1 MKILVDHADINAI
14 KKMYEY
20 YPVDGVTTNP
30 SILKKA
36 GKNPYDVLLEIREFI
51 GKDADLHAQVISRKA
66 EDMVTEAHKML
77 EILGANTFIKVPV
90 VPEGLKAIKILATED
105 VSVTGTAIYNQMQG
119 FLAGKAGAKYV
130 APYVNRIDNLGANG
144 IQVAKDIHD
153 MLKKAGLA
161 TQVLAAS
168 FKNSQQVQELA
179 AYGVEASTVAPDVIE
194 GLIKVDAARCAVDVF
209 ISDFEDLCG
218 AGKTMQMIN
227 PTPLFQVR

>member
-90 VPEGLKAIKILATED
+90 VPEGLKAIKILATEG

-194 GLIKVDAARCAVDVF
+194 GLIKVDAARCAIDVF

-218 AGKTMQMIN
+218 TGKTMQMIN

>member
-30 SILKKA
+30 SILKKG

-90 VPEGLKAIKILATED
+90 VPEGLKAIKILATEG

>member
-90 VPEGLKAIKILATED
+90 IPEGLKAIKILAGEG

-153 MLKKAGLA
+153 MLKKAGLT
-161 TQVLAAS
+161 TQVLASS

>member
-90 VPEGLKAIKILATED
+90 VPEGLKAIKILATEG

-179 AYGVEASTVAPDVIE
+179 AYGVEASTVAPDVIK

>member
-90 VPEGLKAIKILATED
+90 VPEGLKAIKILATEG

-218 AGKTMQMIN
+218 ARKTMQMIN

>member
-66 EDMVTEAHKML
+66 EDMVTEAHKIL

-90 VPEGLKAIKILATED
+90 VPEGLKAIKILATEG

>member
-1 MKILVDHADINAI
+1 MKILVDHANINAI

-90 VPEGLKAIKILATED
+90 VPEGLKAIKILATEG

>member
-1 MKILVDHADINAI
+1 MRDSFNRTIEYLRVSLTPDCNLRCIYCMPENGCGWKNKSLTQAEFWRLIKLICTLGI
-14 KKMYEY
+14 KKIRLTGGEPLL
-20 YPVDGVTTNP
+20 YPNLADLIRKIKTSTQVDEIALTTNG
-30 SILKKA
+30 I
-36 GKNPYDVLLEIREFI
+36 LLE
-51 GKDADLHAQVISRKA
+51 QKA
-66 EDMVTEAHKML
+66 E
-77 EILGANTFIKVPV
+77 
-90 VPEGLKAIKILATED
+90 
-105 VSVTGTAIYNQMQG
+105 Q
-119 FLAGKAGAKYV
+119 
-130 APYVNRIDNLGANG
+130 
-144 IQVAKDIHD
+144 
-153 MLKKAGLA
+153 LKKAGLA

>member
-14 KKMYEY
+14 KKIYEY

-90 VPEGLKAIKILATED
+90 VSEGLKAIKILATEGA
-105 VSVTGTAIYNQMQG
+105 SVTGTAIYNQMQG

>member
-90 VPEGLKAIKILATED
+90 VSEGLKAIKILATEG

>member
-77 EILGANTFIKVPV
+77 EILGANTFMKVPV
-90 VPEGLKAIKILATED
+90 VPEGLKAIKILATEG

>member
-90 VPEGLKAIKILATED
+90 VPEGLKAIKILATEG

-194 GLIKVDAARCAVDVF
+194 GLIKVDAARCAIDVF